1 VRTKRLGWLVLVG
14 AASVLPAQTDS
25 ARHALRTAGAMRVAI
40 VDDNGAVLQGAVVD
54 LPILGVRFAVPAGGR
69 LLINDVRPG
78 AYLMQ
83 VRRIGYGPQTRLVKV
98 GRDTADIVFAL
109 DRVPTELDTVNV
121 TANESEFAR
130 RLRLGHGRFFT
141 AADIAK
147 TNSTTLRQFLV
158 TVPGTHLRAM
168 TPGYA
173 VQQPGAAGT
182 SCPSGVLVYLDGVPV
197 NGLEDTDPSRSVKA
211 IAPVS
216 IPRPAP
222 PAPAGQSP
230 SSRGT
235 ARGTTTAQ
243 SLSTSAATAIPDP
256 LRATGALPPFD
267 IDALALSKVAAM
279 EVYPDEGSAASTS
292 KCGRVYLWSKPT

>member
-1 VRTKRLGWLVLVG
+1 
-14 AASVLPAQTDS
+14 
-25 ARHALRTAGAMRVAI
+25 VAI
-40 VDDNGAVLQGAVVD
+40 VDDNGAALQNAVVD
-54 LPILGVRFAVPAGGR
+54 LPILDVRFNVPAGGR

-78 AYLMQ
+78 AYVMQ
-83 VRRIGYGPQTRLVKV
+83 VRRIGYVPQTRLVKI

-121 TANESEFAR
+121 TARESDFAR

-141 AADIAK
+141 ARDIEK
-147 TNSTTLRQFLV
+147 THSTTLRQFLA

-173 VQQPGAAGT
+173 VQQPGATGT
-182 SCPSGVLVYLDGVPV
+182 ACPSGVLVYLDGVPV

-211 IAPVS
+211 LAPVS
-216 IPRPAP
+216 LPSPVPAAPAP
-222 PAPAGQSP
+222 VPAA
-230 SSRGT
+230 SRGP
-235 ARGTTTAQ
+235 ARTTTTAQ

-267 IDALALSKVAAM
+267 IDALSLSKVAAM